1 MKSLTQLIKAN
12 EDAASLVRKMQAVR
26 DKFKADSAPIAGNAK
41 LNPDYI
47 RDTIKALQDA
57 ALSQFGQ
64 PMNTLNSLISTVNS
78 DLAFWRSVPYVLSR
92 QPFVRDDAALENATR
107 LRWCMEL
114 AKAPGGLLALMFLD
128 AVNEKNWP
136 LVFAVWSEADARDKP
151 PAGIDLASLPPIPEQ
166 QQALA
171 LIAKILA
178 TTGQAHAFVGQ
189 ITGRRIDSPLADV
202 RAQVPTEIAV
212 SLNFEMPQL
221 ARKPDVV
228 AEQVTGTPAERMSAH
243 RASVGAAG

>member
-26 DKFKADSAPIAGNAK
+26 DKFCADSAPITGNPK
-41 LNPDYI
+41 LHPDYI

-57 ALSQFGQ
+57 ALAQFGQ

-92 QPFVRDDAALENATR
+92 QQFVKDDDALENATR

-128 AVNEKNWP
+128 ASNDKNWP
-136 LVFAVWSEADARDKP
+136 LVFAVWSEADAREKLP
-151 PAGIDLASLPPIPEQ
+151 PGIDLASLEPIAEQ
-166 QQALA
+166 TMALG
-171 LIAKILA
+171 LIAKILVA
-178 TTGQAHAFVGQ
+178 RGQADAL
-189 ITGRRIDSPLADV
+189 ISEISGRRVYNPMSEA
-202 RAQVPTEIAV
+202 RNQVPTEILP
-212 SLNFEMPQL
+212 SLGFELPPSR
-221 ARKPDVV
+221 RKPDVV
-228 AEQVTGTPAERMSAH
+228 TDQEGTPIERLNKH
-243 RASVGAAG
+243 RATVGAAG